1 MRINEPYLIGTTRFN
16 DDTYKENLNWR
27 DKHSHPGCVYAV
39 NKKIADSITPNIL
52 IYVLEMNNSKNKIMG
67 IGLIRNN
74 YDKRQKIRVYN
85 SDLNYNRFVYHSNK
99 RIDCKN
105 IKYKKMLSVLET
117 IGYDYAACSIKGK
130 NTKETSNYLLRR
142 SEVVQSDSLSTIT
155 NKINGYYDFY

>member
-1 MRINEPYLIGTTRFN
+1 MRINEPYLLGTTRFN

-27 DKHSHPGCVYAV
+27 DKHNHAGCVYAV

-117 IGYDYAACSIKGK
+117 IVFTGSRHLKRGQGITCMPWKRFPK
-130 NTKETSNYLLRR
+130 RETRR
-142 SEVVQSDSLSTIT
+142 WLDLFFRLI
-155 NKINGYYDFY
+155 FP